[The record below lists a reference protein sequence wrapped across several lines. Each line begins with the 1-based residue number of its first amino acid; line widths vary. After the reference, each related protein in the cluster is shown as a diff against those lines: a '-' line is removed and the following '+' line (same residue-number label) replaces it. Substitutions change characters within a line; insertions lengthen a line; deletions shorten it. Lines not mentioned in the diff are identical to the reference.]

1 MGKLNPNK
9 IYVNLGEVVLK
20 FSYKDFIYFI
30 YNLGM
35 DYYDGLD
42 IISDED
48 WHDILEALKENYV
61 QYEVEK
67 KIKYKEFREN
77 MASFLNTKFYKH
89 KHAYEVMTDVMTSFG
104 QGNDTAKLNHL
115 INDFEEREKFKQEC
129 TARIQNY

>member
-9 IYVNLGEVVLK
+9 IYVNLGEVILN

-67 KIKYKEFREN
+67 KIKKRSREFN
-77 MASFLNTKFYKH
+77 STLFLLMYILFMIISFLFSYKTSSPAPSNKLTKFL
-89 KHAYEVMTDVMTSFG
+89 S
-104 QGNDTAKLNHL
+104 
-115 INDFEEREKFKQEC
+115 
-129 TARIQNY
+129 

>member
-9 IYVNLGEVVLK
+9 IYVNLGEVILN

-67 KIKYKEFREN
+67 KINYKEFREN
-77 MASFLNTKFYKH
+77 MATFINGKFYKH
-89 KHAYEVMTDVMTSFG
+89 RHAYEVMTDAMMSFG
-104 QGNDTAKLNHL
+104 KGNKSAKLKYL
-115 INDFEEREKFKQEC
+115 IKDFEEHEKFENEIA
-129 TARIQNY
+129 TN

>member
-20 FSYKDFIYFI
+20 LSYKNFIYFI

-89 KHAYEVMTDVMTSFG
+89 KHAYEVMTDAMTSFG
-104 QGNDTAKLNHL
+104 QGNDTAKLSHL

>member
-9 IYVNLGEVVLK
+9 IYVNLGEVILK
-20 FSYKDFIYFI
+20 LSYRDFVYFI

-35 DYYDGLD
+35 DYYDGLQ

-48 WHDILEALKENYV
+48 WRDILETLKANYV

-77 MASFLNTKFYKH
+77 MAMFLNIKFYKH
-89 KHAYEVMTDVMTSFG
+89 KHAYEVMTNAMTSFG
-104 QGNDTAKLNHL
+104 HGNASAKLKYL
-115 INDFEEREKFKQEC
+115 INDFEEHEKFKQEC
-129 TARIQNY
+129 DAK

>member
-20 FSYKDFIYFI
+20 FSYRDFIYFI

-42 IISDED
+42 IISDQD
-48 WHDILEALKENYV
+48 WQDI

-67 KIKYKEFREN
+67 KIKFKEFREN
-77 MASFLNTKFYKH
+77 MATFLNAKFYKH
-89 KHAYEVMTDVMTSFG
+89 KYAYEVMTDAMTSFG
-104 QGNDTAKLNHL
+104 QGNGTAKLKHL
-115 INDFEEREKFKQEC
+115 INDFEEHEKFKQEC
-129 TARIQNY
+129 AEK